1 MRAARLS
8 RPLHRLHASARV
20 LGNGTEL
27 SLEFLF
33 EVLEIA
39 VCHLPS
45 GTSKWNKIEHRLF
58 SAISQNWRGKPLV
71 SHEVVVNLIGA
82 TTTTTL

>member
-8 RPLHRLHASARV
+8 RPLHRLDASARV

-27 SLEFLF
+27 SPEFLF

-71 SHEVVVNLIGA
+71 SHEVVVDLIGA